1 MPGSSSAHL
10 NYPPLPGR
18 FISNPQLSLSPLSC
32 LCPSSFFPPDPRRFR
47 NSYATQVGVSYVAQ
61 AGGSVADEQVIAA
74 CDEYGM
80 SMAFTGIRLFHH

>member
-1 MPGSSSAHL
+1 MYNLYLRPSPTSA
-10 NYPPLPGR
+10 
-18 FISNPQLSLSPLSC
+18 
-32 LCPSSFFPPDPRRFR
+32 CPENAD
-47 NSYATQVGVSYVAQ
+47 AMQVGVSYVAQ